1 MAARQVARLTTLLT
15 LTTAQQ
21 SQATTIFTNDATAVS
36 ALTTSMKTARSALET
51 AIQSGDT
58 GAITTQA
65 TEIGSLT
72 TQEVEDRANAQVAFY
87 AILTPDQQTKY
98 KQLAPG
104 GPGGFGKPG
113 GPDGPGGP
121 PR

>member
-1 MAARQVARLTTLLT
+1 LLT
-15 LTTAQQ
+15 LTMAQQ
-21 SQATTIFTNDATAVS
+21 TQATTIFTNEATAVS
-36 ALTTSMKTARSALET
+36 ALMASMKTARSTLET
-51 AIQSGDT
+51 AIQSGDSS
-58 GAITTQA
+58 GITTQA

-87 AILTPDQQTKY
+87 AILTADQQTKY

-104 GPGGFGKPG
+104 GPGGFGGPG
-113 GPDGPGGP
+113 GPGPGGP